1 MRHYKNSGLF
11 SHKKPQ
17 VSTNAGTET
26 AKRKVCIAQTNK
38 AKQAEPSSDPAGYLV
53 FIKALAASSSASS
66 SGLRSGADSPVREA

>member
-26 AKRKVCIAQTNK
+26 VKRKACIAQTNK
-38 AKQAEPSSDPAGYLV
+38 AKQAESAGY
-53 FIKALAASSSASS
+53 FPQATSSS
-66 SGLRSGADSPVREA
+66 